1 MTKVIG
7 HAFNLS
13 EFVLRPTDMDNVKFA
28 VRTERT
34 HEIGD
39 DVEIKVDDAI
49 RPLVERITVRH
60 PDWMLYGVY
69 CVTRTNRRAYFCSLP
84 QLYIVVDGMKLGAIS
99 SNFEEVTCGK
109 DRGKIRTLY
118 TLASE
123 AIDNRRGA
131 ITSKDVTRVAKAVDE
146 YIKPNTQLALLRA
159 ALEGAA
165 DAFRGLGAIPRR
177 AQIRAEAVHQTLH
190 DFLRRA
196 EDDPDKYAA
205 LFGTDTETFREFVG
219 AYKPYLD
226 TWHMQ
231 QRVKTGNCWAVRMA
245 GEKYY
250 VATGAHLTTGADG
263 DPHPL
268 HLHELPDELK
278 PKVVA
283 LRMCEVGQFVPD
295 IGYRPSADTFV
306 AVMD

>member
-1 MTKVIG
+1 MTKIIG
-7 HAFNLS
+7 HAFDLTDY
-13 EFVLRPTDMDNVKFA
+13 VLRPTDMDNVKFA

-60 PDWMLYGVY
+60 PDWTLYGVY
-69 CVTRTNRRAYFCSLP
+69 GVTRANSREYFRSLP
-84 QLYIVVDGMKLGAIS
+84 HLHIVVDGMKLGAIS

-109 DRGKIRTLY
+109 DRGKRRTIY
-118 TLASE
+118 ALASE
-123 AIDNRRGA
+123 TVDNRRGV

-146 YIKPNTQLALLRA
+146 HIKPNTQLALLSA
-159 ALEGAA
+159 AVATTAE
-165 DAFRGLGAIPRR
+165 AFRGLGAISRR
-177 AQIRAEAVHQTLH
+177 AQLRAEAVYETMRE
-190 DFLRRA
+190 FLRRA

-205 LFGTDTETFREFVG
+205 LFGKDTEKFREFVA
-219 AYKPYLD
+219 AYKPHLD
-226 TWHMQ
+226 AWHMQ
-231 QRVKTGNCWAVRMA
+231 QCLKTGDCWAVRMA

-250 VATGAHLTTGADG
+250 VTTGAHLGAGIDG
-263 DPHPL
+263 EPQPL
-268 HLHELPDELK
+268 HLHELPGGLK
-278 PKVVA
+278 PKVIA
-283 LRMCEVGQFVPD
+283 LRMVEVGQFVPD